1 MKVTGIVR
9 RIDDLG
15 RVTIPKAVLKALKL
29 KEGDPMEIFLE
40 EDGGMVLRKYNTS
53 ADVLDSMKEA
63 LALMDVDNPYYDDLS
78 KLIWRMEAGE

>member
-15 RVTIPKAVLKALKL
+15 RIVIPKAVLKALKL
-29 KEGDPMEIFLE
+29 EEGDPMEFFLE
-40 EDGGMVLRKYNTS
+40 EDGGMVLRKYNVS
-53 ADVLDSMKEA
+53 AGVLDRVKEA
-63 LALMDVDNPYYDDLS
+63 LALMEVDNPYYDDLS